1 MKRNENKY
9 YVYSASQKDALIA
22 ELVRIFAEIGVR
34 KVAEKLKEEAA
45 GEQAMCD
52 YKNRTLFNS
61 TRK

>member
-34 KVAEKLKEEAA
+34 KVAEKMKEEAT
-45 GEQAMCD
+45 G
-52 YKNRTLFNS
+52 
-61 TRK
+61 